1 MSREAPQIQRT
12 NLAASSLGTPSLL
25 FTFLLME
32 SGSEMFRQDIIYVSE
47 FQRHP
52 TCKRERK
59 EEKPI

>member
-1 MSREAPQIQRT
+1 MSCEAAQIQRT
-12 NLAASSLGTPSLL
+12 NLAASSLGLLAYFSLV
-25 FTFLLME
+25 FLME